1 MNLLRG
7 FGSFLGSTA
16 TLLTGLL
23 AGGASL
29 VATGVSMLAASLG
42 LSVPALLIGAVALL
56 LLAGA
61 IYLYNN
67 SEGFRTVIDTVVDY
81 FMGIIEII
89 GNIFGGFYDFFAGLF
104 TGDFDRM
111 FSGIKD
117 ILGGLWDLILAPFKA
132 IGDFFSSVF
141 GIDIG
146 QIIWFRLTSMVTN
159 PTKRVLTNGVDSR
172 LVKYGVKVHGSTTI
186 NAIRSEPA
194 NVEAIQRGSQQALSS
209 EEIDN
214 LSTEEQV
221 KLGYAKATTV
231 SGEDGKEM
239 VQFESTDK

>member
-7 FGSFLGSTA
+7 FGSFLCTA

-23 AGGASL
+23 AAGASL
-29 VATGVSMLAASLG
+29 VATGVSMLAAALG

-67 SEGFRTVIDTVVDY
+67 SEGFRTVIDTVVEY

-111 FSGIKD
+111 FSGISD
-117 ILGGLWDLILAPFKA
+117 ILGGLWDLITAPFKA
-132 IGDFFSSVF
+132 IGDFFKSVF

-146 QIIWFRLTSMVTN
+146 QILYDFARKVLPGTN
-159 PTKRVLTNGVDSR
+159 SR
-172 LVKYGVKVHGSTTI
+172 LV
-186 NAIRSEPA
+186 R
-194 NVEAIQRGSQQALSS
+194 
-209 EEIDN
+209 
-214 LSTEEQV
+214 
-221 KLGYAKATTV
+221 LG
-231 SGEDGKEM
+231 
-239 VQFESTDK
+239 